1 MAALRQV
8 TSNAKEA
15 VMAAALEGRSA
26 QATLHARTQE
36 LARTLKTKQ
45 AQGYTVESQTDT
57 TAVIVIKGRKRRFR
71 SSVDSRQIVTVDELG
86 NAKAQKIEV
95 AGD

>member
-1 MAALRQV
+1 MAAV
-8 TSNAKEA
+8 
-15 VMAAALEGRSA
+15 LEGPAA

-45 AQGYTVESQTDT
+45 AQGFTVESQTDT

-86 NAKAQKIEV
+86 NAKTQKIEV

>member
-8 TSNAKEA
+8 TSNEKEA
-15 VMAAALEGRSA
+15 VMAAVLEGPAA
-26 QATLHARTQE
+26 QATLHARTEE

-45 AQGYTVESQTDT
+45 AQGFTVESQTDT

-86 NAKAQKIEV
+86 NAKTQKIEV

>member
-1 MAALRQV
+1 MAEV
-8 TSNAKEA
+8 
-15 VMAAALEGRSA
+15 LEGQSVP
-26 QATLHARTQE
+26 ATLLARTQE
-36 LARTLKTKQ
+36 LARTVEHKR

-57 TAVIVIKGRKRRFR
+57 TAVLVIKGRKRRFR

-86 NAKAQKIEV
+86 NAKVQKVEV

>member
-1 MAALRQV
+1 MAEV
-8 TSNAKEA
+8 
-15 VMAAALEGRSA
+15 LEGQSA
-26 QATLHARTQE
+26 PATLLARTQE
-36 LARTLKTKQ
+36 LARTLANKR

-57 TAVIVIKGRKRRFR
+57 TAVLVIKGRKRRFR

-86 NAKAQKIEV
+86 NAKVQKVEV

>member
-8 TSNAKEA
+8 TSNEKEA
-15 VMAAALEGRSA
+15 VMAAVLEGPAA

-45 AQGYTVESQTDT
+45 AQGFTVESQTDT

-86 NAKAQKIEV
+86 NDKTQKIEV